1 MAFHVAKSCVRSLC
15 QHRSPG
21 AAYAIAFAAMASCS
35 SASAEG
41 CLQDWSRDVT
51 HPAFHRRLTTVPG
64 DAASSG
70 LPVDAV
76 THELADILA
85 HKTHVGVSAPPG
97 SGKTELV
104 AMWTLAF

>member
-1 MAFHVAKSCVRSLC
+1 MACHVTALKA
-15 QHRSPG
+15 PTAYG
-21 AAYAIAFAAMASCS
+21 AAFTAMASSS
-35 SASAEG
+35 SASAKG
-41 CLQDWSRDVT
+41 CLQDWSDDVT
-51 HPAFHRRLTTVPG
+51 HPAFHRRLTTVQG
-64 DAASSG
+64 NAAICG

-85 HKTHVGVSAPPG
+85 HKTHVGSSALPG